1 MPQTQFACPQCGQP
15 IVAEV
20 NQLIDVGQQPE
31 LKRQLLSGQAN
42 LAVCQSCGYQ
52 GPIQSPIVYHDPA
65 KELLLTYFPPE
76 MHVSPPQQEQIIGP
90 LIRRVVDN
98 LKPEQRKAYL
108 FKPQTMLTYQR
119 LLEVILEADGITSEM
134 MKRQQDRLNL
144 LQRLVGMEDGSRK
157 HVVEQDM
164 HLVDEEFFQML
175 NSLVQM
181 TMSQGDEN
189 GAQVLIG
196 LQQFLFENTPKGKEL
211 KSQVDEAQA
220 AIQSLQD
227 ASKDGGLTQEKLVD
241 LIVDAPSDIRL
252 VTLVNYAFQGLDYT
266 FFSLLAQRIEKA
278 SGEERER
285 LTQRRDKVLEMRQE
299 IEREL
304 AEQTEQI
311 RKLINEIIAA
321 EAMEEALMDHANQI
335 NQAFVEVLQS
345 ELQLAQQKLQI
356 ERANKLEQ
364 LLDMILEASQ
374 PPAEIVF
381 AQSLMETE
389 DEAELDALLQE
400 NDEKVDDQLA
410 QTLGMLIQQVEAR
423 EDIDEDT
430 KKRLETIYGK
440 VLKITM
446 RKNMAK

>member
-1 MPQTQFACPQCGQP
+1 MPQTKFACPQCGLP

-119 LLEVILEADGITSEM
+119 LLEVVLEADGITSEM

-144 LQRLVGMEDGSRK
+144 LQRLVGMEDDSRK

-181 TMSQGDEN
+181 TMAQGDEN
-189 GAQVLIG
+189 GAQVLMG

-211 KSQVDEAQA
+211 KSQVEEAQA

-227 ASKDGGLTQEKLVD
+227 ASKDGGLTQEKLLD

-266 FFSLLAQRIEKA
+266 FFSLLAQRIEQA

-304 AEQTEQI
+304 AEQTEEI
-311 RKLINEIIAA
+311 RKMINEIIAA
-321 EAMEEALMDHANQI
+321 EAMEETLMKHANQI

-364 LLDMILEASQ
+364 LLDLILEASQ

-389 DEAELDALLQE
+389 DEAELDALLKE

-440 VLKITM
+440 VLKITI

>member
-1 MPQTQFACPQCGQP
+1 MPQTQFACPQCGLP

-119 LLEVILEADGITSEM
+119 LLEVVLEADGITSEM

-144 LQRLVGMEDGSRK
+144 LQRLVGMEDDSRK

-181 TMSQGDEN
+181 TMAQGDEN
-189 GAQVLIG
+189 GAQVLMG
-196 LQQFLFENTPKGKEL
+196 LQQFLFENTPKGNEL
-211 KSQVDEAQA
+211 KSQVEEAQA

-227 ASKDGGLTQEKLVD
+227 ASKDGGLTQEKLLD

-304 AEQTEQI
+304 AEQTEEI
-311 RKLINEIIAA
+311 RKIINEIIAA
-321 EAMEEALMDHANQI
+321 EAMEEALMKHANQI

-364 LLDMILEASQ
+364 LLDLILEASQ

-389 DEAELDALLQE
+389 DDEALDELLKE

>member
-1 MPQTQFACPQCGQP
+1 MPQTKFACPQCGLP

-76 MHVSPPQQEQIIGP
+76 MHVSPPQQEKIIGP

-119 LLEVILEADGITSEM
+119 LLEVVLEADGITTEM

-144 LQRLVGMEDGSRK
+144 LQRLVGMENDSRK

-181 TMSQGDEN
+181 TMAQGDEN

-211 KSQVDEAQA
+211 KSQVEEAQA
-220 AIQSLQD
+220 AIQSLQE
-227 ASKDGGLTQEKLVD
+227 ASKDGGLTQEKLLD

-278 SGEERER
+278 SGEEREH
-285 LTQRRDKVLEMRQE
+285 LVQRRDKVLEMRQE

-304 AEQTEQI
+304 AAQTEEI
-311 RKLINEIIAA
+311 RKMINEIIAA
-321 EAMEEALMDHANQI
+321 EAMEEALMKHANQI

-356 ERANKLEQ
+356 DRANKLEQ
-364 LLDMILEASQ
+364 LLDLILEASQ

-389 DEAELDALLQE
+389 DDEALDTLLKE

-446 RKNMAK
+446 RKNLAK

>member
-144 LQRLVGMEDGSRK
+144 LQRLVGMEDDSRK

-181 TMSQGDEN
+181 TMAQGDEN

-311 RKLINEIIAA
+311 RKVINEIIEA
-321 EAMEEALMDHANQI
+321 EAMEEALMKHANQI

>member
-1 MPQTQFACPQCGQP
+1 MPQTKFACPQCGLP

-119 LLEVILEADGITSEM
+119 LLEVVLEADGITSEM

-144 LQRLVGMEDGSRK
+144 LQRLVGMEDDSRK

-181 TMSQGDEN
+181 TMAQGDEN
-189 GAQVLIG
+189 GAQVLMG

-211 KSQVDEAQA
+211 KSQVEEAQA

-227 ASKDGGLTQEKLVD
+227 ASKDGGLTQEKLLD

-266 FFSLLAQRIEKA
+266 FFSLLAQRIEQA

-304 AEQTEQI
+304 AEQTEEI

-321 EAMEEALMDHANQI
+321 EAMEETLMKHANQI

-364 LLDMILEASQ
+364 LLDLILEASQ

-389 DEAELDALLQE
+389 DEAELDALLKE

-440 VLKITM
+440 VLKITI

>member
-1 MPQTQFACPQCGQP
+1 MPQTKFACPQCGLP

-119 LLEVILEADGITSEM
+119 LLEVVLEADGITSEM

-144 LQRLVGMEDGSRK
+144 LQRLVGMEDDSRK

-181 TMSQGDEN
+181 TMAQGDEN
-189 GAQVLIG
+189 GAQVLMG

-211 KSQVDEAQA
+211 KSQVEEAQA

-227 ASKDGGLTQEKLVD
+227 ASKDGGLTQEKLLD

-266 FFSLLAQRIEKA
+266 FFSLLAQRIEQA

-304 AEQTEQI
+304 AEQTEEI

-321 EAMEEALMDHANQI
+321 EAMEETLMKHANQI

-356 ERANKLEQ
+356 DRANKLEQ
-364 LLDMILEASQ
+364 LLDLILEASQ

-389 DEAELDALLQE
+389 DEAELDALLKE

-440 VLKITM
+440 VLKITI

>member
-1 MPQTQFACPQCGQP
+1 MPQTKFACPQCGLP

-119 LLEVILEADGITSEM
+119 LLEVVLEADGITSEM

-144 LQRLVGMEDGSRK
+144 LQRLVGMEDDSRK

-164 HLVDEEFFQML
+164 HLVDDEFFQML

-181 TMSQGDEN
+181 TMAQGDEN

-211 KSQVDEAQA
+211 KSQVEEAQA
-220 AIQSLQD
+220 AIQSLQE
-227 ASKDGGLTQEKLVD
+227 ASKDGGLTQEKLLD
-241 LIVDAPSDIRL
+241 LIIDAPSDIRL

-278 SGEERER
+278 SGEEREH

-304 AEQTEQI
+304 AEQTEEM
-311 RKLINEIIAA
+311 RKMINEIIAA
-321 EAMEEALMDHANQI
+321 ETMEEALMNYANQI

-364 LLDMILEASQ
+364 LLDLILEASQ

-389 DEAELDALLQE
+389 DDAELDALLKE

-423 EDIDEDT
+423 EDIDEAT
-430 KKRLETIYGK
+430 KKHLETIYGK

-446 RKNMAK
+446 RKNLAK

>member
-90 LIRRVVDN
+90 LIRRVVDS

-144 LQRLVGMEDGSRK
+144 LQRLVGMEDDSRK

-181 TMSQGDEN
+181 TMAQGDEN

-311 RKLINEIIAA
+311 RKMINEIIEA
-321 EAMEEALMDHANQI
+321 EAMEEALMKHANQI

-389 DEAELDALLQE
+389 HEAELDALLQE

>member
-1 MPQTQFACPQCGQP
+1 MPQTKFACPQCGLP

-119 LLEVILEADGITSEM
+119 LLEVVLEADGITSEM

-144 LQRLVGMEDGSRK
+144 LQRLVGMEDDSRK

-181 TMSQGDEN
+181 TMAQGDEN
-189 GAQVLIG
+189 GAQVLMG

-211 KSQVDEAQA
+211 KSQVEEAQA

-227 ASKDGGLTQEKLVD
+227 ASKDGGLTQEKLLD

-266 FFSLLAQRIEKA
+266 FFSLLAQRIEQA

-304 AEQTEQI
+304 AEQTEEI

-321 EAMEEALMDHANQI
+321 EAMEEALMKHANQI

-364 LLDMILEASQ
+364 LLDLILEASQ

-389 DEAELDALLQE
+389 DEAELDALLKE

-440 VLKITM
+440 VLKITI

>member
-1 MPQTQFACPQCGQP
+1 MPQTKFACPQCGQP

-119 LLEVILEADGITSEM
+119 LLEVVLEADGITSEM

-144 LQRLVGMEDGSRK
+144 LQRLVGMENDSRK

-181 TMSQGDEN
+181 TMAQGDEN

-211 KSQVDEAQA
+211 KSQVEEAQA

-227 ASKDGGLTQEKLVD
+227 ASKDGGLTQEKLLD

-278 SGEERER
+278 SGEEREH

-304 AEQTEQI
+304 AEQTEEI
-311 RKLINEIIAA
+311 RKMINEIIAA
-321 EAMEEALMDHANQI
+321 EAMEEALMEHANQI

-364 LLDMILEASQ
+364 LLDLILEASQ

-389 DEAELDALLQE
+389 DDEALDTLLKE

-446 RKNMAK
+446 RKNLAK

>member
-1 MPQTQFACPQCGQP
+1 MPQTQFACPQCGLP

-119 LLEVILEADGITSEM
+119 LLEVVLEADGITSEM

-144 LQRLVGMEDGSRK
+144 LQRLVGMEDDSRK

-181 TMSQGDEN
+181 TMAQGDEN
-189 GAQVLIG
+189 GAQVLMG
-196 LQQFLFENTPKGKEL
+196 LQQFLFENTPKGNEL
-211 KSQVDEAQA
+211 KSQVEEAQA

-227 ASKDGGLTQEKLVD
+227 ASKDGGLTQEKLLD

-252 VTLVNYAFQGLDYT
+252 VTLVN
-266 FFSLLAQRIEKA
+266 
-278 SGEERER
+278 
-285 LTQRRDKVLEMRQE
+285 
-299 IEREL
+299 
-304 AEQTEQI
+304 
-311 RKLINEIIAA
+311 
-321 EAMEEALMDHANQI
+321 
-335 NQAFVEVLQS
+335 
-345 ELQLAQQKLQI
+345 
-356 ERANKLEQ
+356 
-364 LLDMILEASQ
+364 
-374 PPAEIVF
+374 
-381 AQSLMETE
+381 
-389 DEAELDALLQE
+389 
-400 NDEKVDDQLA
+400 
-410 QTLGMLIQQVEAR
+410 
-423 EDIDEDT
+423 
-430 KKRLETIYGK
+430 
-440 VLKITM
+440 
-446 RKNMAK
+446 

>member
-1 MPQTQFACPQCGQP
+1 MPQTKFACPQCGLP

-119 LLEVILEADGITSEM
+119 LLEVVLEADGITTEM

-144 LQRLVGMEDGSRK
+144 LQRLVGMENDSRK

-181 TMSQGDEN
+181 TMAQGDEN

-211 KSQVDEAQA
+211 KSQVEEAQA

-227 ASKDGGLTQEKLVD
+227 ASKDGGLTQEKLLD

-278 SGEERER
+278 SGEEREH

-304 AEQTEQI
+304 AEQTEEI
-311 RKLINEIIAA
+311 RKMINEIIAA
-321 EAMEEALMDHANQI
+321 EAMEEALMKHANQI

-356 ERANKLEQ
+356 DRANKLEQ
-364 LLDMILEASQ
+364 LLDLILEASQ

-389 DEAELDALLQE
+389 DDEALDTLLKE

-446 RKNMAK
+446 RKNLAK

>member
-1 MPQTQFACPQCGQP
+1 
-15 IVAEV
+15 
-20 NQLIDVGQQPE
+20 
-31 LKRQLLSGQAN
+31 
-42 LAVCQSCGYQ
+42 
-52 GPIQSPIVYHDPA
+52 
-65 KELLLTYFPPE
+65 
-76 MHVSPPQQEQIIGP
+76 
-90 LIRRVVDN
+90 
-98 LKPEQRKAYL
+98 
-108 FKPQTMLTYQR
+108 
-119 LLEVILEADGITSEM
+119 
-134 MKRQQDRLNL
+134 
-144 LQRLVGMEDGSRK
+144 
-157 HVVEQDM
+157 
-164 HLVDEEFFQML
+164 
-175 NSLVQM
+175 M
-181 TMSQGDEN
+181 TMAQGDEN
-189 GAQVLIG
+189 GAQVLMG
-196 LQQFLFENTPKGKEL
+196 LQQFLFENTPKGNEL
-211 KSQVDEAQA
+211 KSQVEEAQA

-227 ASKDGGLTQEKLVD
+227 ASKDGGLTQEKLLD

-304 AEQTEQI
+304 AEQTEEI
-311 RKLINEIIAA
+311 RKIINEIIAA
-321 EAMEEALMDHANQI
+321 EAMEEALMKHANQI

-364 LLDMILEASQ
+364 LLDLILEASQ

-389 DEAELDALLQE
+389 DDEALDELLKE